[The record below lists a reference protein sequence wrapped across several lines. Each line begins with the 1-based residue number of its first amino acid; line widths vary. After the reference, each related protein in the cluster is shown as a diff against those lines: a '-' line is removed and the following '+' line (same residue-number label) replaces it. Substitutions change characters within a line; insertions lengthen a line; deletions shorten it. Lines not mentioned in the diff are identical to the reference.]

1 MATEPLL
8 GFVMEPLL
16 ALPISLPVRGSR
28 LLLRDLHRQLR
39 NAITD
44 GRLRPGARL
53 PSTRALAVSC
63 GVSRNTAV
71 AAYELLLSEGYVVAR
86 SGSGTRVADSLP
98 LPLAVTRQVGG
109 GQDRRLTKDWRNK
122 EARGSAHQRD
132 AAPFSFQ
139 IGTPELRSF
148 PAEVWRLLS
157 NRVLRKARSQPALLA
172 DPQGQEPLR
181 REIARYVA
189 FSRAVSCEAEDIIVT
204 AGAQQAF
211 GLLARVLVTPGRTTV
226 ALEEPGYAPLR
237 ASFSAAG
244 AKVSAVAVDAEGLIV
259 DRLPPQARVIC
270 VTPSHQFPL
279 GSVMSSRRRGE
290 LLDFA
295 QARRAVVIEDDYD
308 GEFRFGD
315 RPLDALQTLDRA
327 ASVFYVG
334 TFSKSLHPGLR
345 LGYIVAPAWARP
357 ALVAAKALADGSCCT
372 LTQDTLAAMIAEGH
386 LGRHVR
392 KMHRTYAGRREAL
405 LNGLR
410 SECGAWLDPIP
421 SAAGL
426 HIAAVLRMPLNE
438 ATVMAEARKLGVQIH
453 TLGAQYARR
462 PLMRGLL
469 LGYGAIEEN
478 AVAEGLTRLRRV
490 LRLVNTTL

>member
-1 MATEPLL
+1 
-8 GFVMEPLL
+8 MEPLL
-16 ALPISLPVRGSR
+16 ALPIDLPARGSR

-39 NAITD
+39 AAITN

-53 PSTRALAVSC
+53 PSTRALAVAC

-86 SGSGTRVADSLP
+86 SGSGTRVANSLP
-98 LPLAVTRQVGG
+98 LPPAVTRQAAYGR
-109 GQDRRLTKDWRNK
+109 DNRLNK
-122 EARGSAHQRD
+122 EWRSKEGWVDTHPRGPI
-132 AAPFSFQ
+132 PFSFQ

-157 NRVLRKARSQPALLA
+157 NRVVRKTRSQPSFAA
-172 DPQGQEPLR
+172 DPQGQQPLR

-189 FSRAVSCEAEDIIVT
+189 FSRAVSCTAEDIIVT

-211 GLLARVLVTPGRTTV
+211 GLLARVLVTAGRTTV
-226 ALEEPGYAPLR
+226 ALEEPGYAPVR
-237 ASFSAAG
+237 TCFSAAG
-244 AKVSAVAVDAEGLIV
+244 AKMSFVAVDAEGLIV
-259 DRLPPQARVIC
+259 SRLPPQARVIC

-290 LLDFA
+290 LLDY
-295 QARRAVVIEDDYD
+295 ARAHRAVIVEDDYD
-308 GEFRFGD
+308 GEFRFGG

-327 ASVFYVG
+327 ACVFYVG
-334 TFSKSLHPGLR
+334 TFSKSLHPALR
-345 LGYIVAPAWARP
+345 LGYIVAPSWARA
-357 ALVAAKALADGSCCT
+357 ALVAAKAMTDGYCCT

-392 KMHRTYAGRREAL
+392 KMHRTYAGRRQAL

-410 SECGAWLDPIP
+410 SECAEWMDPIP

-426 HIAAVLRMPLNE
+426 HIAAVLKVPMNE
-438 ATVMAEARKLGVQIH
+438 ARIVAEAHKLGVQVH
-453 TLGAQYARR
+453 ALGTQYARR
-462 PLMRGLL
+462 PLKRGLL
-469 LGYGAIEEN
+469 FGYGAIEEN
-478 AVAEGLTRLRRV
+478 AVIEGLAKLRRA
-490 LRLVNTTL
+490 LRLVDTTL

>member
-1 MATEPLL
+1 
-8 GFVMEPLL
+8 MEPLL
-16 ALPISLPVRGSR
+16 ALPISLPQRGSR

-39 NAITD
+39 TAITN

-53 PSTRALAVSC
+53 ASTRALAASC

-71 AAYELLLSEGYVVAR
+71 AAYELLLSEGYVTAR

-98 LPLAVTRQVGG
+98 LPLAVTRQVAG
-109 GQDRRLTKDWRNK
+109 GQDRRLNRDWRGH
-122 EARGSAHQRD
+122 EARGGPHRRQV
-132 AAPFSFQ
+132 APFSFQ
-139 IGTPELRSF
+139 IGTPDLRSF

-157 NRVLRKARSQPALLA
+157 NRVLRKARPQPVVVA
-172 DPQGQEPLR
+172 DPQGQ
-181 REIARYVA
+181 
-189 FSRAVSCEAEDIIVT
+189 
-204 AGAQQAF
+204 Q
-211 GLLARVLVTPGRTTV
+211 
-226 ALEEPGYAPLR
+226 PLR

-244 AKVSAVAVDAEGLIV
+244 ARVRAVAVDAEGLIV
-259 DRLPPQARVIC
+259 DRLPPQSRVIC

-279 GSVMSSRRRGE
+279 GSVMSSRRRSE

-295 QARRAVVIEDDYD
+295 QARRAVIIEDDYD

-357 ALVAAKALADGSCCT
+357 ALVAAKALADVCCCMF
-372 LTQDTLAAMIAEGH
+372 TQDTLAAMIAGGH

-421 SAAGL
+421 STAGL
-426 HIAAVLRMPLNE
+426 HIAAVAKMPLDETNL
-438 ATVMAEARKLGVQIH
+438 VAEARKVGVQVH
-453 TLGAQYARR
+453 ALGAQYARR
-462 PLMRGLL
+462 PLKRGLL
-469 LGYGAIEEN
+469 FGYGAIEEN

-490 LRLVNTTL
+490 LRAVSTTL

>member
-1 MATEPLL
+1 METEPLL
-8 GFVMEPLL
+8 RFIVEPLL
-16 ALPISLPVRGSR
+16 ALPISLPQRGSR

-39 NAITD
+39 TAITN
-44 GRLRPGARL
+44 GRLPPGARL
-53 PSTRALAVSC
+53 PSTRALATSC

-71 AAYELLLSEGYVVAR
+71 AAYELLLSEGYVAAR

-98 LPLAVTRQVGG
+98 LPLTI
-109 GQDRRLTKDWRNK
+109 T
-122 EARGSAHQRD
+122 
-132 AAPFSFQ
+132 
-139 IGTPELRSF
+139 
-148 PAEVWRLLS
+148 RLLS
-157 NRVLRKARSQPALLA
+157 NRVLRKACSLPTLQA

-189 FSRAVSCEAEDIIVT
+189 FSRAVSCEADDIIVT

-244 AKVSAVAVDAEGLIV
+244 ARVSAVAVDAEGLIV
-259 DRLPPQARVIC
+259 DRLPRQSRVIC

-279 GSVMSSRRRGE
+279 GCVMSSRRRGE

-295 QARRAVVIEDDYD
+295 QARRAVIVEDDYD
-308 GEFRFGD
+308 GEFRYGD

-327 ASVFYVG
+327 SCVFYVG

-357 ALVAAKALADGSCCT
+357 ALVAAKALADVCCCT
-372 LTQDTLAAMIAEGH
+372 LTQDTLAAMMAGGH
-386 LGRHVR
+386 LARHVR

-405 LNGLR
+405 LAGIR
-410 SECGAWLDPIP
+410 SECGAWFDAIP

-426 HIAAVLRMPLNE
+426 HIAAVVKMPLDE
-438 ATVMAEARKLGVQIH
+438 TLLVDEARKAGVQVH
-453 TLGAQYARR
+453 ALGAQYARR
-462 PLMRGLL
+462 PLKRGLL
-469 LGYGAIEEN
+469 FGYGAIEEN
-478 AVAEGLTRLRRV
+478 AVAEGLTRLRRA
-490 LRLVNTTL
+490 LRAVNTTL

>member
-1 MATEPLL
+1 
-8 GFVMEPLL
+8 MEPLL

-28 LLLRDLHRQLR
+28 RVLRDLHRQLR
-39 NAITD
+39 TAITN

-53 PSTRALAVSC
+53 PSTRALAASC

-71 AAYELLLSEGYVVAR
+71 AAYELLLSESYVIAR
-86 SGSGTRVADSLP
+86 SGSGTRVAHSLP
-98 LPLAVTRQVGG
+98 QPLAVTRQSGG
-109 GQDRRLTKDWRNK
+109 GQDRRLNKDWRGK
-122 EARGSAHQRD
+122 ETRSRIQQGD
-132 AAPFSFQ
+132 AAAYSFQ
-139 IGTPELRSF
+139 IGTPDLRSF

-157 NRVLRKARSQPALLA
+157 NRVLRKASSQSALTA

-189 FSRAVSCEAEDIIVT
+189 FSRAVSCEAEDIVVT

-211 GLLARVLVTPGRTTV
+211 GLLARILVTPGRTTV

-237 ASFSAAG
+237 ATFFAAG
-244 AKVSAVAVDAEGLIV
+244 AKVSGVAVDAEGLIV
-259 DRLPPQARVIC
+259 ERLPPQARVIC

-279 GSVMSSRRRGE
+279 GGVMSSRRRGE

-295 QARRAVVIEDDYD
+295 QARRAVIIEDDYD
-308 GEFRFGD
+308 GEFRFGG

-345 LGYIVAPAWARP
+345 LGYIVAPPWARP
-357 ALVAAKALADGSCCT
+357 ALVAAKALADGCCCT

-386 LGRHVR
+386 LARHVR
-392 KMHRTYAGRREAL
+392 KMHRTYAGRRDAL
-405 LNGLR
+405 LQGLR
-410 SECGAWLDPIP
+410 SECEAWLDPLP

-426 HIAAVLRMPLNE
+426 HLAAVLKKPMDE
-438 ATVMAEARKLGVQIH
+438 ATIVAEARKLGVQVH
-453 TLGAQYARR
+453 ALGSHYARR
-462 PLMRGLL
+462 PLKRGLL
-469 LGYGAIEEN
+469 FGYGAIEEN
-478 AVAEGLTRLRRV
+478 AVAQGLGRLRRV

>member
-1 MATEPLL
+1 
-8 GFVMEPLL
+8 MEPLL
-16 ALPISLPVRGSR
+16 ALPISLPQRGSR

-39 NAITD
+39 TAVTN

-53 PSTRALAVSC
+53 PSTRALAASC

-71 AAYELLLSEGYVVAR
+71 AAYELLLSEGYVIAR

-98 LPLAVTRQVGG
+98 RPLAAPRQVAG
-109 GQDRRLTKDWRNK
+109 GQDRRLNKSWRAQ
-122 EARGSAHQRD
+122 EARGRIQQRQVV
-132 AAPFSFQ
+132 AFSFQ
-139 IGTPELRSF
+139 IGTPDLRHF

-157 NRVLRKARSQPALLA
+157 NRVLRKARTQSALAA

-189 FSRAVSCEAEDIIVT
+189 FTRAVSCEAEDIVVT

-211 GLLARVLVTPGRTTV
+211 GLLARVLVTPGRTAV

-237 ASFSAAG
+237 ESFSAAG
-244 AKVSAVAVDAEGLIV
+244 ARVSAVAVDAEGLVV
-259 DRLPPQARVIC
+259 DRLPRQSRVIC

-279 GSVMSSRRRGE
+279 GTVMSSRRRRE

-295 QARRAVVIEDDYD
+295 QARRAVIVEDDYD

-345 LGYIVAPAWARP
+345 LGYIVAPAWARA
-357 ALVAAKALADGSCCT
+357 ALVAAKALADVCCCT
-372 LTQDTLAAMIAEGH
+372 LTQDTLAAMIAGGH
-386 LGRHVR
+386 LARHVR

-405 LNGLR
+405 LAGLR
-410 SECGAWLDPIP
+410 SECGTWLDPMP

-426 HIAAVLRMPLNE
+426 HIAAVAKMPLDE
-438 ATVMAEARKLGVQIH
+438 PRLVAEAGKAGVQVQA
-453 TLGAQYARR
+453 LGAQYARR
-462 PLMRGLL
+462 PLKRGLL
-469 LGYGAIEEN
+469 FGYGAIEEN
-478 AVAEGLTRLRRV
+478 AVAEGLARLRRA
-490 LRLVNTTL
+490 LRAVNATQ

>member
-1 MATEPLL
+1 
-8 GFVMEPLL
+8 MEPLL
-16 ALPISLPVRGSR
+16 ALPIGLPVRGSR

-39 NAITD
+39 TAITI

-53 PSTRALAVSC
+53 PSTRALASSC

-98 LPLAVTRQVGG
+98 LSLRATRQVTGG
-109 GQDRRLTKDWRNK
+109 RDRRLNKAWRSK
-122 EARGSAHQRD
+122 ETRDSAHQRV
-132 AAPFSFQ
+132 AAAFSFQ
-139 IGTPELRSF
+139 IGTPDLRSF
-148 PAEVWRLLS
+148 PAEAWRLLS
-157 NRVLRKARSQPALLA
+157 NRVLRKARARPALLA
-172 DPQGQEPLR
+172 DPQGQELLR

-226 ALEEPGYAPLR
+226 AVEEPGYTPLR

-244 AKVSAVAVDAEGLIV
+244 AKVSGVAVDADGLAV
-259 DRLPPQARVIC
+259 ERLPPQARVIC

-279 GSVMSSRRRGE
+279 GSVMSSRRRSE

-295 QARRAVVIEDDYD
+295 QAHRAVIIEDDYD
-308 GEFRFGD
+308 GEFRFAN
-315 RPLDALQTLDRA
+315 RPLDALQTLDQA

-345 LGYIVAPAWARP
+345 LGYIVAPAWAR
-357 ALVAAKALADGSCCT
+357 AAIVAAKALADGSCCT

-392 KMHRTYAGRREAL
+392 KMHRTYSGRRDAL
-405 LNGLR
+405 LKGLR
-410 SECGAWLDPIP
+410 DECGTWLDPIP

-426 HIAAVLRMPLNE
+426 HIAAVLKMPLDE
-438 ATVMAEARKLGVQIH
+438 AAILAEARRVDVQVH
-453 TLGAQYARR
+453 ALGAQYARR
-462 PLMRGLL
+462 PLKRGLL
-469 LGYGAIEEN
+469 FGYGAIEEN
-478 AVAEGLTRLRRV
+478 AVAEGLGRLRRV
-490 LRLVNTTL
+490 LRHVSTTL

>member
-1 MATEPLL
+1 MPIAPLL
-8 GFVMEPLL
+8 GFIMEPLL
-16 ALPISLPVRGSR
+16 ALPISLPQRGSR
-28 LLLRDLHRQLR
+28 LLLRDLHCQLR
-39 NAITD
+39 TAITN

-53 PSTRALAVSC
+53 PSTRALAASC

-71 AAYELLLSEGYVVAR
+71 AAYELLLSEGYVAAR

-98 LPLAVTRQVGG
+98 LPMVVARPVVGG
-109 GQDRRLTKDWRNK
+109 LDRRLNRDWRGR
-122 EARGSAHQRD
+122 EARYGIHQRQI
-132 AAPFSFQ
+132 APFSFQ
-139 IGTPELRSF
+139 VGTPDPRCF

-157 NRVLRKARSQPALLA
+157 NRALRKARFQAALVT

-189 FSRAVSCEAEDIIVT
+189 FSRAVSCEAEDVIVT

-244 AKVSAVAVDAEGLIV
+244 AKVSAVTVDAEGLVV
-259 DRLPPQARVIC
+259 DRLPSQSRVIC

-279 GSVMSSRRRGE
+279 GSVMSPRRRSE

-295 QARRAVVIEDDYD
+295 HARRAVIIEDDYD

-345 LGYIVAPAWARP
+345 LGYIVAPAWARS
-357 ALVAAKALADGSCCT
+357 ALVAAKALADVCCCT
-372 LTQDTLAAMIAEGH
+372 LTQDTLAAMIAGGH
-386 LGRHVR
+386 LARHVR

-405 LNGLR
+405 LKGLR
-410 SECGAWLDPIP
+410 RECGAWLEPIP

-426 HIAAVLRMPLNE
+426 HIAAVATMPLDE
-438 ATVMAEARKLGVQIH
+438 AMLVTEARKAGVQVH
-453 TLGAQYARR
+453 ALGAQYARR
-462 PLMRGLL
+462 PLKRGLL
-469 LGYGAIEEN
+469 FGYGAIEEN
-478 AVAEGLTRLRRV
+478 AVAEGLIRLRRV
-490 LRLVNTTL
+490 LRAVNTTL

>member
-8 GFVMEPLL
+8 RFIMEPLL
-16 ALPISLPVRGSR
+16 ALPISLPQRGSR

-39 NAITD
+39 TAITN

-53 PSTRALAVSC
+53 ASTRALAASC

-71 AAYELLLSEGYVVAR
+71 AAYELLLSEGYVTAR

-98 LPLAVTRQVGG
+98 LPLAVTRQVAG
-109 GQDRRLTKDWRNK
+109 GQDRRLNRDWRGH
-122 EARGSAHQRD
+122 EARGRTHLRPV
-132 AAPFSFQ
+132 APFSFQ
-139 IGTPELRSF
+139 IGTPDLRSF

-157 NRVLRKARSQPALLA
+157 NRVLRKARSQALVA
-172 DPQGQEPLR
+172 DPQGQQPLR
-181 REIARYVA
+181 AEIARYVA

-211 GLLARVLVTPGRTTV
+211 GLLARVLVTPGRTAV

-244 AKVSAVAVDAEGLIV
+244 ARVNAVAVDAEGLIV
-259 DRLPPQARVIC
+259 DRLPRQSRVIC

-279 GSVMSSRRRGE
+279 GSVMSSRRRSE

-295 QARRAVVIEDDYD
+295 QARGAVIIEDDYD

-357 ALVAAKALADGSCCT
+357 ALVAAKALADVCCCT
-372 LTQDTLAAMIAEGH
+372 FTQDTLAAMIAGGH

-421 SAAGL
+421 STAGL
-426 HIAAVLRMPLNE
+426 HIAAVAKMPLDETNL
-438 ATVMAEARKLGVQIH
+438 VAEARKVGVQVH
-453 TLGAQYARR
+453 ALGAQYARR
-462 PLMRGLL
+462 PLKRGLL
-469 LGYGAIEEN
+469 FGYGAIEEN
-478 AVAEGLTRLRRV
+478 AVAEGLTRLRRA
-490 LRLVNTTL
+490 LRAVSTTL

>member
-1 MATEPLL
+1 
-8 GFVMEPLL
+8 MEPLL
-16 ALPISLPVRGSR
+16 ALPINLPQHGSR

-39 NAITD
+39 TAITN
-44 GRLRPGARL
+44 GRLRAGARL
-53 PSTRALAVSC
+53 PSTRALAASC

-71 AAYELLLSEGYVVAR
+71 AAYELLLSEGYVTAR

-98 LPLAVTRQVGG
+98 LPLAVTRQVAG
-109 GQDRRLTKDWRNK
+109 GQDRRLNRDWRGK
-122 EARGSAHQRD
+122 QARSGTHQSQV
-132 AAPFSFQ
+132 APFSFQ
-139 IGTPELRSF
+139 IGTPDLRRF

-157 NRVLRKARSQPALLA
+157 NRVLRKARSQSALLA

-181 REIARYVA
+181 GEIARYVA

-204 AGAQQAF
+204 VGAQQAF

-237 ASFSAAG
+237 ESFSAAG
-244 AKVSAVAVDAEGLIV
+244 ARVSAVAVDAQGLIV
-259 DRLPPQARVIC
+259 DRLPRQSRVIC

-279 GSVMSSRRRGE
+279 GSVMSSRRRSE

-295 QARRAVVIEDDYD
+295 QAREAVIIEDDYD

-345 LGYIVAPAWARP
+345 LGYIVAPAWARA
-357 ALVAAKALADGSCCT
+357 ALVAAKTLADVCCCT
-372 LTQDTLAAMIAEGH
+372 LTQDTLAAMIAGGH

-392 KMHRTYAGRREAL
+392 KMHRTYAARREVL
-405 LNGLR
+405 LTGLR
-410 SECGAWLDPIP
+410 NECDTWLEPIP

-426 HIAAVLRMPLNE
+426 HITAVAKMPLDE
-438 ATVMAEARKLGVQIH
+438 TMLVAEARRVGVQVH
-453 TLGAQYARR
+453 ALGTHYARR
-462 PLMRGLL
+462 PLERGLL
-469 LGYGAIEEN
+469 FGYGAIEEN
-478 AVAEGLTRLRRV
+478 AVTEGLTRLRRV
-490 LRLVNTTL
+490 LRAVNSTL